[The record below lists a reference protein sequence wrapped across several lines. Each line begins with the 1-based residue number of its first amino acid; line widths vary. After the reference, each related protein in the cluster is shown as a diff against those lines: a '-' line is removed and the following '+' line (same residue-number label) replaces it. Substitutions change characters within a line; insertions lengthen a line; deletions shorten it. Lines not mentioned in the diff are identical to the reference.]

1 MTAEIAIVFTILGI
15 AILLFI
21 TEWVR
26 VDIVALMVAVS
37 LAIAGQVTAQ
47 EAVSGF
53 ANPAVITVWA
63 VLILSAGLS
72 RTGLAN
78 LLGGQ
83 VLRFAGRSEVRL
95 ILLIMISVGVLSG
108 FMNDIGVAALMLPVV
123 IDIASSAALPASKL
137 LMPLAFASLLG
148 GLTTLI
154 GTPPNILISDALR
167 GYGLEPFGMFDYT
180 PVGVVVLV
188 TGVAFVVLVGRRL
201 LPARS
206 IEKVF
211 AHNGDLDL
219 DDFFKLR
226 ERLFLIELPERSVLA
241 GKTIAESRLGSA
253 LGLNLIAILR
263 DGKTDFAPMADT
275 LLQPGDKLLVGG
287 RVERLSELGTDRYL
301 ELESEDI
308 TLDLLTAGDVHLVE
322 VRIDHQAAILGKKVA
337 DTNLREV
344 YGINLLA
351 ITRREKTRPI
361 DLQRT
366 VFMEGDILLLQGPN
380 RALQDFGKQPGMNL
394 SSVESADIYRLNEW
408 LFAMQIPPGSSLAG
422 QSLSESQLGDAYGLS
437 VLGIRRGRD
446 TILAPARNELLRE
459 GDTLLIQGSPEDL
472 RTFKGLQE
480 LEIDQRTE
488 LELRDLES
496 EQVGLT
502 EVVLSP
508 HTTLVGKTLRE
519 LHFRAKYGLTVLA
532 IWREGRLYRSNL
544 RDLPLKF
551 GDTLLLYGM
560 REKLIVL
567 GSDPDFLVL
576 TEEAQVPPRTRKA
589 PIALLI
595 MVAVLLPVVA
605 GWLPIAITAV
615 GGVVLMVLTGCL
627 TMDEAYRSIE
637 WKAIFLIAGMLPL
650 GIALE
655 RTGAAQY
662 VAENMVSLIG
672 GMGPLAVTAGL
683 FVLAALASQ
692 FMPNPAVAVL
702 LAPIAYN
709 TALDLGVSPYPLMMV
724 VAISASAAFLSPVA
738 HSSNILV
745 MGPGGYRF
753 ADYLRLGIPLTL
765 VVLAVTLV
773 VLPIFWPF

>member
-1 MTAEIAIVFTILGI
+1 MTTEIAIVFTILGI

-201 LPARS
+201 LPVRS

-241 GKTIAESRLGSA
+241 GKTIAGSRLGSA

-263 DGKTDFAPMADT
+263 DGKTDLAPMADT

-422 QSLSESQLGDAYGLS
+422 QSLSESHLGDAYGLS

-753 ADYLRLGIPLTL
+753 SDYLRLGIPLTL
-765 VVLAVTLV
+765 VVLVVTLV